1 MKLLPRF
8 RFFRLLNLPMAPG
21 DALAEAAVGIKSRI
35 HFNQYYLPPML
46 KKGLVVRTDPKHPN
60 SPHQRYRLA

>member
-8 RFFRLLNLPMAPG
+8 RFFRLLNLPTAPG
-21 DALAEAAVGIKSRI
+21 DALAGAAIGIKSRI